1 MKRTLAIA
9 TLFAGPLLW
18 AAVAFAEEAKPAAKP
33 VTKSGT
39 GSLVDASK
47 GAKAKRKKSSTKV
60 ITNADVKKSKGKL
73 IVISPTKMDEPPA
86 GEKKTLTLAEHEEQ
100 RRLRISASER
110 VTTAEK
116 NASELESEIVRLE
129 QRFYEEND
137 PEYRD
142 NVIQKKFTEA
152 KRQLDDA
159 KRELGNARAE
169 LQKYES
175 PPTP

>member
-9 TLFAGPLLW
+9 TLFVGPVLW
-18 AAVAFAEEAKPAAKP
+18 AAAAIAEEAKPPAKP
-33 VTKSGT
+33 ATTSAT
-39 GSLVDASK
+39 QPLVDASR

-73 IVISPTKMDEPPA
+73 IVISPSKLDEPLA
-86 GEKKTLTLAEHEEQ
+86 EEKKTPTLAEQEGQ
-100 RRLRISASER
+100 RRLRFTASER
-110 VTTAEK
+110 VATAEK
-116 NASELESEIVRLE
+116 NASELEAEINRLE

-159 KRELGNARAE
+159 QRELGNARAE
-169 LQKYES
+169 LQKYEN